1 MFVQNAMQYRVS
13 ASPQISDFVYEY
25 EKTYTSLLKA
35 DKLINRLRVIRVT
48 NMKDRQTQ
56 L

>member
-25 EKTYTSLLKA
+25 EKNLHIFTKS
-35 DKLINRLRVIRVT
+35 R
-48 NMKDRQTQ
+48 
-56 L
+56 